1 MSGATENTG
10 DLSLKG
16 KLLVAMPSIGDDRF
30 SRSVI
35 LVCAHEPDY
44 AMGIVLNNPVPHVTV
59 PDILEQLEVKTEI
72 EVPNERVLDGGPV
85 GNDRGFV
92 LHSSDY
98 HSEGSTLS
106 VSEDCSLTATRD
118 VLVALASSHPPER
131 STLALGYSG
140 WGAGQLEYELRENAW
155 LVGPATHDIVYG
167 LDHEEKWDRA
177 IELMGVDAGKLQHH
191 PGRA

>member
-1 MSGATENTG
+1 MSDTTETDG
-10 DLSLKG
+10 DLSLRG

-59 PDILEQLEVKTEI
+59 PDILEQLDVKTEI

-98 HSEGSTLS
+98 HSEGSTMS
-106 VSEDCSLTATRD
+106 VADNCSLTATRD
-118 VLVALASSHPPER
+118 VLEALASSRPPEC

-167 LDHEEKWDRA
+167 LNHEEKWDRA
-177 IELMGVDAGKLQHH
+177 IELMGVNAGMLQHY

>member
-59 PDILEQLEVKTEI
+59 PI
-72 EVPNERVLDGGPV
+72 
-85 GNDRGFV
+85 F
-92 LHSSDY
+92 SS
-98 HSEGSTLS
+98 S
-106 VSEDCSLTATRD
+106 
-118 VLVALASSHPPER
+118 
-131 STLALGYSG
+131 
-140 WGAGQLEYELRENAW
+140 W
-155 LVGPATHDIVYG
+155 
-167 LDHEEKWDRA
+167 K
-177 IELMGVDAGKLQHH
+177 
-191 PGRA
+191 